1 MRQMKT
7 MRLNLWKVA
16 LPLFTIGIAAAVDP
30 AVTTA
35 QTAPNV
41 QTQTELSG
49 SAISPQASLPAE
61 AGRMYAAIKKVRP
74 GELKWQKIPWL
85 TDLSEAI
92 RVAEAEKRPLLLFV
106 SG

>member
-1 MRQMKT
+1 MQT

-16 LPLFTIGIAAAVDP
+16 LPVFAIGMLTAAWIP
-30 AVTTA
+30 STSSG
-35 QTAPNV
+35 QT
-41 QTQTELSG
+41 S
-49 SAISPQASLPAE
+49 SPHAGLPAE
-61 AGRMYAAIKKVRP
+61 AARMYACVTKPHP

-106 SG
+106 SGDEPLGKC